1 MKDDQLDKDDKYK
14 PISFS
19 RNYFDEPVKVQPY
32 WIKEVAATNFLSFG
46 DFTMDVLG
54 KPAITGPNGYGKT
67 ILIKLIKAVLEIA
80 TSRTTGTLMLLTKR
94 VTYHEYGDNFVE
106 YFHLFDTFT
115 VRTVDG
121 HEYGLVCEDYN
132 NGSYNFVT
140 NDNVYP
146 IHDGVMEVVPTAP
159 CMSTVTL
166 LPTGRLS
173 SPDVFIYQFAR
184 DLNGEINYGF
194 IDMWYNYVIQG
205 KELNADPSEY
215 VFSFSKHKIP
225 YSDTEAVKQVCKNIG
240 KWISSCFLSHGSVEM
255 LLQLMAMSSKSR
267 IVLIDDAEIGLHPS
281 AQVSYMF
288 LMATLYQCGIQVLFT
303 THSPSMFDLNFSYS
317 NDMFSLFEQK
327 E

>member
-1 MKDDQLDKDDKYK
+1 
-14 PISFS
+14 
-19 RNYFDEPVKVQPY
+19 
-32 WIKEVAATNFLSFG
+32 
-46 DFTMDVLG
+46 
-54 KPAITGPNGYGKT
+54 
-67 ILIKLIKAVLEIA
+67 
-80 TSRTTGTLMLLTKR
+80 
-94 VTYHEYGDNFVE
+94 
-106 YFHLFDTFT
+106 
-115 VRTVDG
+115 
-121 HEYGLVCEDYN
+121 
-132 NGSYNFVT
+132 
-140 NDNVYP
+140 
-146 IHDGVMEVVPTAP
+146 
-159 CMSTVTL
+159 MSTVAL

-317 NDMFSLFEQK
+317 NDMFVLFEQK